1 MSNLN
6 HAVNVATD
14 PSPSF
19 LSAYLKLKGRAK
31 YARDAKTPG
40 EPGVVAQTARGA
52 DEKTLAF
59 AINWSAAQS
68 DLPGGPSVAH
78 ELSHLRDVVG
88 LGFTASEA
96 ARVLTLN
103 QYKAYRWQAETDA
116 FDFQSKVLSEI
127 AKSERCPCPLR
138 SE

>member
-19 LSAYLKLKGRAK
+19 LSAYLKLKGRVK

-68 DLPGGPSVAH
+68 IFQVGHAVA
-78 ELSHLRDVVG
+78 
-88 LGFTASEA
+88 
-96 ARVLTLN
+96 
-103 QYKAYRWQAETDA
+103 
-116 FDFQSKVLSEI
+116 QS
-127 AKSERCPCPLR
+127 CHT
-138 SE
+138 